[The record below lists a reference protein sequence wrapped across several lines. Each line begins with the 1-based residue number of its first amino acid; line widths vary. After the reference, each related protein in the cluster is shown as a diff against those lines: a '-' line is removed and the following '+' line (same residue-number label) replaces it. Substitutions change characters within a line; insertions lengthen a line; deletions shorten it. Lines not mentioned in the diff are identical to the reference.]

1 MLWRG
6 PGAELLYASHADD
19 AFNHLRLIES
29 HFFSLPAMEVAQ
41 PHCAVLEPREHE
53 CMYCEDVPLHTR
65 EDKSFGMKGGELRV
79 LTETSVLRGYAYS
92 RHCPRCK
99 RVYFHDRVAHPPT
112 EAERA
117 AGQTGIVER
126 CAEPRPLLPLTSPS
140 APTSPDSTTA
150 CQPIFSHPIPL
161 LPLAHPSPPT
171 FTDSGATRT
180 KRPTCARPPAVSSP
194 WRRPRLSA
202 TWRR

>member
-1 MLWRG
+1 MGRHM
-6 PGAELLYASHADD
+6 PRVATIGALPESDVLPFLLEYAKNDSRVPLPTTQPYKDDELRRRCARVAPLLTTPFGLADADD

-117 AGQTGIVER
+117 AGQTDLVER
-126 CAEPRPLLPLTSPS
+126 CAEPRPLHSLTSPS
-140 APTSPDSTTA
+140 TPTSPHSTA
-150 CQPIFSHPIPL
+150 
-161 LPLAHPSPPT
+161 A
-171 FTDSGATRT
+171 
-180 KRPTCARPPAVSSP
+180 
-194 WRRPRLSA
+194 
-202 TWRR
+202 